1 MRCHND
7 MEGFGYG
14 QGGEDLMLVPLVQ
27 HFSVFWIMG

>member
-14 QGGEDLMLVPLVQ
+14 QGGEDLDQQLQEKLRL
-27 HFSVFWIMG
+27 IEN